1 MLNYFKF
8 LKLAFVS
15 ALLLSLDK
23 NPFQLANEYPL
34 DLYLPDD
41 LEVNLWAESP
51 MLYNPSNM
59 DTDAKGRIWVTE
71 AVNYR
76 KFNREGK
83 PFLNREEGDRIVI
96 LTDSDQDGKADQSK
110 VYVQDKDLI
119 SPMGIAVL
127 GNVVLVS
134 CSPHLIKYTDTD
146 GDDKPDK
153 KKFY

>member
-1 MLNYFKF
+1 
-8 LKLAFVS
+8 
-15 ALLLSLDK
+15 
-23 NPFQLANEYPL
+23 
-34 DLYLPDD
+34 
-41 LEVNLWAESP
+41 
-51 MLYNPSNM
+51 M

-83 PFLNREEGDRIVI
+83 PFLHREEGDRIVI

-110 VYVQDKDLI
+110 VFVQDKDLI
-119 SPMGIAVL
+119 SPMGIAVI

-153 KKFY
+153 K